1 MASRWFRLASKVD
14 SSMETTVKELPDSRV
29 RVDVDVDP
37 QDVEGSIARTAEQLG
52 KDMKLPGFRK
62 GKVPPEMVVQRLGR
76 QTVLTEA
83 LQSSLG
89 DWYERAMLKSGVN
102 PVGDPQLD
110 LSDLPEEGKPL
121 RFSIEVAVRPSA
133 ELGEYKGIEVGRAE
147 PEVPEEAVE
156 TEINRLREG
165 FARLNPVE
173 RAAKQGDVVLI
184 DYEGKVDGQPFEG
197 GSARDYLLDLG
208 EGRVLPELE
217 QGLEGAE
224 PGDER
229 QVPVTFPDDYPGE
242 EVAGKTAEF
251 DVKVKEVREKELPE
265 LNDEFASEAS
275 EFDTLAELR
284 EDISEKIKEILD
296 RQIAERFREDAL
308 DAAVDKATVE
318 LPDSVINARAEE
330 MWRRVERSLRRQGM
344 EPENYLQL
352 QGKTSEEMIEQARPD
367 AERALKREA
376 VLEAVADAEN
386 IEITEEDELEALQI
400 PPGHEDH
407 GHPEP
412 EDALREIRESG
423 REELFKDD
431 LRMRRALEL
440 IGEQAKPIP
449 IEQAQA
455 REEIWTPEK
464 KREEKGALW
473 TPGSD

>member
-1 MASRWFRLASKVD
+1 
-14 SSMETTVKELPDSRV
+14 METTVKELPESRV

-37 QDVEGSIARTAEQLG
+37 KDVEGSITRTATQLG

-62 GKVPPEMVVQRLGR
+62 GKVPPQMVVQRLGR
-76 QTVLTEA
+76 QAVLTEA

-89 DWYERAMLKSGVN
+89 DWYERAMVESGVN
-102 PVGDPQLD
+102 AVGDPKLD
-110 LSDLPEEGKPL
+110 LSDLPEEGMPL
-121 RFSIEVAVRPSA
+121 RFSIEVSVRPRA
-133 ELGEYKGIEVGRAE
+133 ELGEYKGLEVGRAE

-173 RAAKQGDVVLI
+173 RAANEGDVLLI
-184 DYEGKVDGQPFEG
+184 DFEGKIDGEPFEG
-197 GSARDYLLDLG
+197 GTSHDYLLELG
-208 EGRVLPELE
+208 EARVLPELE

-224 PGDER
+224 PGEER

-242 EVAGKTAEF
+242 EVAGKTAQF

-265 LNDEFASEAS
+265 LNDDFAAEAS
-275 EFDTLAELR
+275 EFDTLDELR
-284 EDISEKIKEILD
+284 ADISEKIKEVLD

-308 DAAVDKATVE
+308 DAAVAKANVE
-318 LPDSVINARAEE
+318 LPDSVIEARAQE
-330 MWRRVERSLRRQGM
+330 MWGRVERSLRRQGM
-344 EPENYLQL
+344 EPDNYLQL
-352 QGKTSEEMIEQARPD
+352 QGKTREEMIEQARPD

-376 VLEAVADAEN
+376 VLEAIAEAEG

-412 EDALREIRESG
+412 AEALKEIRESG
-423 REELFKDD
+423 REELLKED

-440 IGEQAKPIP
+440 VAEEANPIP
-449 IEQAQA
+449 MEQAQA

-464 KREEKGALW
+464 EREEKGGLW

>member
-1 MASRWFRLASKVD
+1 
-14 SSMETTVKELPDSRV
+14 METTVKELPDSRV

-37 QDVEGSIARTAEQLG
+37 KDVEGSIARTAQQLG

-89 DWYERAMLKSGVN
+89 DWYERAMLESGVN
-102 PVGDPQLD
+102 PVGDPKLD

-121 RFSIEVAVRPSA
+121 RFSVEVAVRPRA
-133 ELGEYKGIEVGRAE
+133 ELGEYKGLEVGRPE

-173 RAAKQGDVVLI
+173 RAAQEGDVLLI
-184 DYEGKVDGQPFEG
+184 DFEGSIDGEPFEG
-197 GSARDYLLDLG
+197 GTAHDYLLELG

-217 QGLEGAE
+217 KGLDGAE
-224 PGDER
+224 PGEER
-229 QVPVTFPDDYPGE
+229 QVPVSFPDDYQGE
-242 EVAGKTAEF
+242 EVAGKTAQF
-251 DVKVKEVREKELPE
+251 DVTVKEVREKELPE
-265 LNDEFASEAS
+265 LDDDFAAEAS
-275 EFDTLAELR
+275 EFDTLDELR

-308 DAAVDKATVE
+308 DAAVAKAQVE
-318 LPDSVINARAEE
+318 LPDSVIDARAEE
-330 MWRRVERSLRRQGM
+330 MWHRVERSLRRQGM
-344 EPENYLQL
+344 EPDNYLQL
-352 QGKTSEEMIEQARPD
+352 QGKTREEMLEQARPD

-376 VLEAVADAEN
+376 VLESIAEAEG

-412 EDALREIRESG
+412 EVALKEIRESG
-423 REELFKDD
+423 REELLKDD

-440 IGEQAKPIP
+440 VAEEAKPIP
-449 IEQAQA
+449 MEQAQA

-464 KREEKGALW
+464 EREEKGGLW

>member
-1 MASRWFRLASKVD
+1 
-14 SSMETTVKELPDSRV
+14 METTVEKLPDSRV

-37 QDVEGSIARTAEQLG
+37 KDVEGSIERTARELG

-62 GKVPPEMVVQRLGR
+62 GKVPAEMVVQRLGR
-76 QTVLTEA
+76 ETVLTQA
-83 LQSSLG
+83 LESSLG
-89 DWYERAMLKSGVN
+89 DWYERAMLDSGVN
-102 PVGDPQLD
+102 PVGDPKLD

-121 RFSIEVAVRPSA
+121 RFSIEVAVRPGA
-133 ELGEYKGIEVGRAE
+133 ELGEYKGVEVGREE
-147 PEVPEEAVE
+147 PEVPEEAIE
-156 TEINRLREG
+156 GEINRLREG

-173 RAAKQGDVVLI
+173 RAANANDVVLI
-184 DYEGKVDGQPFEG
+184 DYEGKIDGEPFEG
-197 GSARDYLLDLG
+197 GTARDYLLELG

-229 QVPVTFPDDYPGE
+229 TVEVNFPEDYPAE
-242 EVAGKTAEF
+242 EVAGKTAQF

-265 LNDEFASEAS
+265 LDDDFATEAS
-275 EFDTLAELR
+275 EFETLDELR
-284 EDISEKIKEILD
+284 ADISDKIRELLD
-296 RQIAERFREDAL
+296 RQIAERFQQDAL
-308 DAAVDKATVE
+308 DAVVAKAKVD
-318 LPDSVINARAEE
+318 LPDPVVQARAEE
-330 MWRRVERSLRRQGM
+330 MWRRVERQLRSQGM
-344 EPENYLQL
+344 NPDDYLQV
-352 QGKTSEEMIEQARPD
+352 QGKSREEMIEQARPD
-367 AERALKREA
+367 AEQALKREA
-376 VLEAVADAEN
+376 VLEAVADAED
-386 IEITEEDELEALQI
+386 IEISEEDELEALQI

-412 EDALREIRESG
+412 EEALREIRDSG

-449 IEQAQA
+449 MAQAQA

-464 KREEKGALW
+464 EREEKGGLW